1 MLERVVRVIQAFV
14 GGVLIA
20 MLATV
25 AHGEF
30 FPWALVGCLATVVVY
45 LLALRLL
52 NEEKIVTVSG
62 AIAVIVTVFIFA
74 QRSTGGSVLI
84 QNTMAGN
91 VWVFGSA
98 VIAGLFSVWPQ
109 IRFRPHD

>member
-1 MLERVVRVIQAFV
+1 MLERVFRVIQAFA

-25 AHGEF
+25 AHGEW
-30 FPWALVGCLATVVVY
+30 FPLAVVMALVTVVCY

-52 NEEKIVTVSG
+52 NDEKIVTVSG
-62 AIAVIVTVFIFA
+62 AIAIIVTVLIFA

-109 IRFRPHD
+109 IRFRPRD

>member
-1 MLERVVRVIQAFV
+1 MLERVSRVIQAFV

-30 FPWALVGCLATVVVY
+30 FPWALVGSFVTVIAF
-45 LLALRLL
+45 LSALRLL
-52 NEEKIVTVSG
+52 NDDKIVTVSG
-62 AIAVIVTVFIFA
+62 AVAILVTVLIFA

-84 QNTMAGN
+84 QGNLAGTI
-91 VWVFGSA
+91 WVFGTA

-109 IRFRPHD
+109 IRLRPRD

>member
-1 MLERVVRVIQAFV
+1 MLERVFRVIQAFV

-20 MLATV
+20 MLASI

-30 FPWALVGCLATVVVY
+30 FPWALVVSLVTVIAY
-45 LLALRLL
+45 LTALRLL
-52 NEEKIVTVSG
+52 NDDKIVTVSG
-62 AIAVIVTVFIFA
+62 AIAILVTVLIFA

-84 QNTMAGN
+84 QGNLAGT

-98 VIAGLFSVWPQ
+98 VIAGMFSVWPQ
-109 IRFRPHD
+109 IRFRPRD